1 MEKKRERNR
10 QINVEYEEG
19 PENEVL
25 KHFVCSL
32 EEAQLPRGLAAGK
45 KSVCTPA
52 WGTWSMA
59 QPGSCFSSMLPA
71 MAGMRQAFA

>member
-1 MEKKRERNR
+1 MERKSERNR
-10 QINVEYEEG
+10 QINIEYEED
-19 PENEVL
+19 PENEVS

-32 EEAQLPRGLAAGK
+32 KEAQLPCGTAAGK

-59 QPGSCFSSMLPA
+59 QPGSCFSNMLLA
-71 MAGMRQAFA
+71 MVGMKQAFA